1 MVMKTSKDMD
11 LPKIEP
17 NLLGCS
23 WEDYK
28 RMALEFHTAAPSLNL
43 EELDSAFKCLQLGY
57 FNLNESDL
65 KMWKRSAVIVLEM
78 AMEDFLNREQ
88 ELLSQQ

>member
-1 MVMKTSKDMD
+1 MNNP
-11 LPKIEP
+11 LPTIEP

-23 WEDYK
+23 WVEFK
-28 RMALEFHTAAPSLNL
+28 RMALEFHNAAPTLNL
-43 EELDSAFKCLQLGY
+43 DELDNAFKCVKLGY

-78 AMEDFLNREQ
+78 AVEDFQKREA
-88 ELLSQQ
+88 ELLNDES